1 MSLRI
6 KICGLTRPEDVRA
19 AADAGADLVGF
30 IFAPGSPRFL
40 PPVVAREVAAATP
53 PHVLRTGV
61 FMNPTEAEV
70 QDAIFNC
77 GLNLL
82 QFHGEEAP
90 DFCTRFGLMTVK
102 AIRVRDA
109 ASLGEMQ
116 RYQTSAFLLDTYS
129 AKGAGGTGET
139 FNWELARTARNSGR
153 PIFLAGGLTP
163 ENVGDAI
170 RQVKP
175 FGVDVSSGV
184 ELSPGRKD
192 HAKIRAFITAARAAD
207 AA

>member
-6 KICGLTRPEDVRA
+6 KICGLTHPDDVRA

-40 PPVVAREVAAATP
+40 TPAAARPVAAATP

-61 FMNPTEAEV
+61 FVNPTEAEV

-82 QFHGEEAP
+82 QFHGDEAP
-90 DFCTRFGLMTVK
+90 DFCLRFGLMTIK

-109 ASLGEMQ
+109 ASLTALAQ
-116 RYQTSAFLLDTYS
+116 YQTSAFLLDTYS
-129 AKGAGGTGET
+129 AQAAGGTGET
-139 FNWELARTARNSGR
+139 FNWDLARSARDAGR

-170 RQVKP
+170 RQVRP

-192 HAKIRAFITAARAAD
+192 HQKIRAFIAAARAAD
-207 AA
+207 TP